1 MDLDV
6 QQTTAAVLGVG
17 QMARTHYLNALM
29 SDYRV
34 RLGAF
39 VEPYQV
45 QIARAEHSCW
55 PLMFLNPKPP
65 VFASYD
71 TMLEAELRGDIPRI
85 DVAFVLTHLPGRL
98 EIVLALLAAGKHVLV
113 EKPFA
118 DRLVDAVQ
126 MADAADAAGRVL
138 VVQHQYRVWSRRFSE
153 IAAAGLG
160 DNWTYARARWI
171 RIFEHRP
178 GPYAWLTYDLGTHVL
193 DPLCSFGGWPD
204 FVQAQPVPMPE
215 EERATHVHAW
225 LTTSRGQVAEVRL
238 SDVLATR
245 VGGTSVLWRRGNG
258 LELDLRFPTREL
270 ETPRFTA
277 VLSGPQHGMHLR
289 GEIGENPPT
298 VPAMVAT
305 NIADFVSVVR
315 GERRLEDTALTSA
328 AEGVRLT
335 RVLTL
340 LDLAHQTGHTVS
352 IDEVA

>member
-1 MDLDV
+1 M
-6 QQTTAAVLGVG
+6 
-17 QMARTHYLNALM
+17 
-29 SDYRV
+29 
-34 RLGAF
+34 
-39 VEPYQV
+39 
-45 QIARAEHSCW
+45 
-55 PLMFLNPKPP
+55 
-65 VFASYD
+65 
-71 TMLEAELRGDIPRI
+71 
-85 DVAFVLTHLPGRL
+85 
-98 EIVLALLAAGKHVLV
+98 
-113 EKPFA
+113 
-118 DRLVDAVQ
+118 
-126 MADAADAAGRVL
+126 
-138 VVQHQYRVWSRRFSE
+138 
-153 IAAAGLG
+153 
-160 DNWTYARARWI
+160 
-171 RIFEHRP
+171 
-178 GPYAWLTYDLGTHVL
+178 TYDLGTHVL

-258 LELDLRFPTREL
+258 LELDLRVPDAGAGDTSVHGRALGTAARYAPPRRDRRESPTA
-270 ETPRFTA
+270 P
-277 VLSGPQHGMHLR
+277 
-289 GEIGENPPT
+289 
-298 VPAMVAT
+298 MVAT